1 MKHELKQ
8 LFCFAASGID
18 FIFNDSLYDQT
29 DEVLMAS
36 PLGPIL
42 ANLFIGYHE
51 KKWLPQFD
59 KGKVSM

>member
-8 LFCFAASGID
+8 LFCFATSGID
-18 FIFNDSLYDQT
+18 FIFNDSLCDQT
-29 DEVLMAS
+29 DGVSMAS

-51 KKWLPQFD
+51 KKWLQQFD